1 MGNLE
6 EFPVLEL
13 TLAGFE
19 PLADLF
25 NLAPAFRRDQKKEL
39 NEKEMFFLK
48 EGVIFLGHKG

>member
-1 MGNLE
+1 LGNLE